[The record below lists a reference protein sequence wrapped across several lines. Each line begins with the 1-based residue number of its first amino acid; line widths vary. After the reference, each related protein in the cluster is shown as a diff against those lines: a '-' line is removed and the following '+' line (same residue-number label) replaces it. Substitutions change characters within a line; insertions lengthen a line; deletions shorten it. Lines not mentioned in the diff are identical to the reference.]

1 LVLAAFF
8 WLALAATGGAS
19 RMDVFGQVGAKL
31 WATALVIVIIFSG
44 RTVNVVH
51 DRFAVL
57 VLAAMA
63 VLLCVQLIP
72 LPAWLWPR
80 LPGRGIFTEI
90 ALMIGGTQP
99 ARPLSIVPDATLN
112 ALLALLVPAAA
123 LLSVACLSAAE
134 RVRLIGIVLISVVV
148 SALIGLVQFAGIS
161 IDNPLVN
168 ETLGA
173 SSGVFANRNHQALF
187 LAVGIVL
194 APCWALASS
203 EASGQGR
210 FRVHRAVPALGL
222 VLWFILM
229 IMATGSRA
237 GLVIGAVAVL
247 AALGIVLRDARRL
260 AASLPRWIAPVMIA
274 FALGCVGLVV
284 WLSLSA
290 DRAVSLNRVA
300 SMDVEQDMRVR
311 ALPVVWSMIGE
322 YFPVGTGAGAFDPIF
337 RIHEPFSLL
346 KPTYFNHAHNDYLE
360 VILDTG
366 LPGLLILLA
375 ALVWWG
381 WKSIRVW
388 GSDAGAAAKTG
399 RLGSTVILL
408 VLIASAVDYPA
419 RTPLIMA
426 LLVVAAAWLA
436 DGARG
441 LDALRTS
448 KQSV

>member
-1 LVLAAFF
+1 
-8 WLALAATGGAS
+8 
-19 RMDVFGQVGAKL
+19 
-31 WATALVIVIIFSG
+31 
-44 RTVNVVH
+44 
-51 DRFAVL
+51 
-57 VLAAMA
+57 
-63 VLLCVQLIP
+63 
-72 LPAWLWPR
+72 
-80 LPGRGIFTEI
+80 
-90 ALMIGGTQP
+90 
-99 ARPLSIVPDATLN
+99 
-112 ALLALLVPAAA
+112 
-123 LLSVACLSAAE
+123 
-134 RVRLIGIVLISVVV
+134 
-148 SALIGLVQFAGIS
+148 
-161 IDNPLVN
+161 
-168 ETLGA
+168 
-173 SSGVFANRNHQALF
+173 
-187 LAVGIVL
+187 
-194 APCWALASS
+194 
-203 EASGQGR
+203 
-210 FRVHRAVPALGL
+210 
-222 VLWFILM
+222 
-229 IMATGSRA
+229 
-237 GLVIGAVAVL
+237 
-247 AALGIVLRDARRL
+247 LRDARRL

-290 DRAVSLNRVA
+290 DRAVYLNRVA